1 MSIHLLCCSWGFPS
15 WNALPASIAGGSP
28 KLHSCIH
35 TSPFRVLG
43 KQKSY
48 FGCSRVIISVYEE
61 ESYPGC
67 AAKVLRRWNVPEGAW
82 DGDEAMASSQALPE
96 GSCTRTRWTGPSFV
110 CGLRR
115 PRSPHPCN
123 GATLAEGTENV
134 ALRDLCQICA
144 WHSARPQDRT
154 IKAQGLVPELVL
166 PKALAF
172 PAEPQ

>member
-1 MSIHLLCCSWGFPS
+1 MSIHLLCCSWGLPS

-110 CGLRR
+110 CGWVGPAHHIPAMVPHWRR
-115 PRSPHPCN
+115 GQRTWPW
-123 GATLAEGTENV
+123 E
-134 ALRDLCQICA
+134 ICA

-154 IKAQGLVPELVL
+154 VKAQGLLPELVL

-172 PAEPQ
+172 PAEPH